1 MDVERFKQE
10 LPRLFERFPES
21 HLPRDRR
28 FEEVLEAVPGLAREN
43 NLALLN
49 LAAGLLGPGESY
61 VEVGSYRGTSLVAA
75 MLGNDGEF
83 VAIDDFSFDEATQAG
98 LEASLERFGLEGATI
113 LAGDAFELLEK
124 GALEGPSV
132 GVYYYDAAHD
142 YESQL
147 RGLQLVEPHLAR
159 EALLVIDD
167 SDWDEVRHATADY
180 LNGQPNAELI
190 FDIPGNGGW
199 WEGMQVLAWRERR
212 PA

>member
-1 MDVERFKQE
+1 MDVERFEQE

-21 HLPRDRR
+21 PRPRDRR
-28 FEEVLEAVPGLAREN
+28 FEDVLEAVPGLAREN

-75 MLGNDGEF
+75 MLGNGGEF
-83 VAIDDFSFDEATQAG
+83 VAIDDFSFDEATQEG
-98 LEASLERFGLEGATI
+98 LEASLQRFGLEGATI
-113 LAGDAFELLEK
+113 LGGNAFELLAE
-124 GALEGPSV
+124 GALEGRSV

-159 EALLVIDD
+159 EALLVVDD
-167 SDWDEVRHATADY
+167 SDWDEVRRATADY
-180 LNGQPNAELI
+180 LTGQPKAQVI
-190 FDIPGNGGW
+190 FDIPGSDGW
-199 WEGMQVLAWRERR
+199 WEGMQVLRWRESG
-212 PA
+212 PG

>member
-1 MDVERFKQE
+1 MNADRFLEE
-10 LPRLFERFPES
+10 LPRLFEDFPRSE
-21 HLPRDRR
+21 HPRDRR
-28 FEEVLEAVPGLAREN
+28 FQPVAEDVENLAREN

-49 LAAGLLGPGESY
+49 LAAGLLDPGESY

-83 VAIDDFSFDEATQAG
+83 VAIDDFSFEGATQEG
-98 LEASLERFGLEGATI
+98 LEASLQRFGLEGATI
-113 LAGDAFELLEK
+113 IGGDAFELLE
-124 GALEGPSV
+124 GRALKDRSV

-159 EALLVIDD
+159 EALLVVDD
-167 SDWDEVRHATADY
+167 SDWDEVRRATADY
-180 LNGQPNAELI
+180 VTGQPNAQLI
-190 FDIPGNGGW
+190 FDIPGSDGW
-199 WEGMQVLAWRERR
+199 WEGMQVLAWREVR

>member
-1 MDVERFKQE
+1 MDVERFEQE

-21 HLPRDRR
+21 PHPRDRR
-28 FEEVLEAVPGLAREN
+28 FEQVLEAVPGLAREN

-83 VAIDDFSFDEATQAG
+83 VAIDDFSFDEATPEG
-98 LEASLERFGLEGATI
+98 LETSLARFGLEGATI
-113 LAGDAFELLEK
+113 LAGDAFELLER
-124 GALEGPSV
+124 GAIEGRSV

-147 RGLQLVEPHLAR
+147 RGLRLVEPHLAR
-159 EALLVIDD
+159 EALLIVDD
-167 SDWDEVRHATADY
+167 SDWDEVRRATSDY
-180 LNGQPNAELI
+180 LAGQSQARLV
-190 FDIPGNGGW
+190 FDIPGRDSW
-199 WEGMQVLAWRERR
+199 WEGMQVLAWLG
-212 PA
+212 A

>member
-1 MDVERFKQE
+1 MDVERFEQE

-21 HLPRDRR
+21 LRPRDHR

-83 VAIDDFSFDEATQAG
+83 VAIDDFSFDEATQEG
-98 LEASLERFGLEGATI
+98 LEASLRRFGVEGATI
-113 LAGDAFELLEK
+113 LGGDAFELLEA
-124 GALEGPSV
+124 GALEGRSV

-159 EALLVIDD
+159 EALLVVDD
-167 SDWDEVRHATADY
+167 SDWDEVRRATADY
-180 LNGQPNAELI
+180 LTGQPRAQLV
-190 FDIPGNGGW
+190 FDIPGSDGW
-199 WEGMQVLAWRERR
+199 WEGMQVLAYRDAER
-212 PA
+212 A

>member
-1 MDVERFKQE
+1 MDVERFEQE

-21 HLPRDRR
+21 PLPRDRR

-98 LEASLERFGLEGATI
+98 LESSLERFGLEGATI

-124 GALEGPSV
+124 DALEGRSV

-147 RGLQLVEPHLAR
+147 RGLQLAEPYLAR
-159 EALLVIDD
+159 DALLVIDD
-167 SDWDEVRHATADY
+167 SDWDEVRQATADY

-190 FDIPGNGGW
+190 LDIPGNGGW

>member
-1 MDVERFKQE
+1 MDVERFEQE

-21 HLPRDRR
+21 RRPRDRR

-49 LAAGLLGPGESY
+49 LAAGLLSPGESY

-83 VAIDDFSFDEATQAG
+83 VAIDDFSFDEATQEG
-98 LEASLERFGLEGATI
+98 LEASLQRFGLGGATI
-113 LAGDAFELLEK
+113 LGGDAFELLEG
-124 GALEGPSV
+124 GALEGRSV

-142 YESQL
+142 CESQL

-159 EALLVIDD
+159 EALLVVDD
-167 SDWDEVRHATADY
+167 SDWDEVRRATAHY
-180 LNGQPNAELI
+180 LTGQPKAQLI
-190 FDIPGNGGW
+190 FDIPGSDGW
-199 WEGMQVLAWRERR
+199 WEGMQVLRWRESG

>member
-1 MDVERFKQE
+1 MDVERFERE

-21 HLPRDRR
+21 PRPRDRR
-28 FEEVLEAVPGLAREN
+28 FEAVLEAVPGLAREN

-49 LAAGLLGPGESY
+49 LAAGLLDPGESY
-61 VEVGSYRGTSLVAA
+61 VEVGSYRGTSLVAS

-83 VAIDDFSFDEATQAG
+83 VAIDDFSFEEATQEG
-98 LEASLERFGLEGATI
+98 LEASLQRFGLEGATI
-113 LAGDAFELLEK
+113 IGGDAFELLEG
-124 GALEGPSV
+124 GALKGRSV

-159 EALLVIDD
+159 EALLVVDD
-167 SDWDEVRHATADY
+167 SDWDEVRRATADY
-180 LNGQPNAELI
+180 VAGQPNAQLI
-190 FDIPGNGGW
+190 FDIPGSDGW
-199 WEGMQVLAWRERR
+199 WEGMQVLAWREVR

>member
-1 MDVERFKQE
+1 MDVERFEQE

-21 HLPRDRR
+21 PLPRDRR
-28 FEEVLEAVPGLAREN
+28 FEQVLEAVPGLAREN

-61 VEVGSYRGTSLVAA
+61 VEIGSYRGTSLVAA

-98 LEASLERFGLEGATI
+98 LEASLEHFGLEGATI

-124 GALEGPSV
+124 GALEGRSV

-147 RGLQLVEPHLAR
+147 RGLQLVEPHLVR
-159 EALLVIDD
+159 EAVLVVDD
-167 SDWDEVRHATADY
+167 SDWDEVRRATADY
-180 LNGQPNAELI
+180 LAGQPKAQLI
-190 FDIPGNGGW
+190 FDIPGSGGW
-199 WEGMQVLAWRERR
+199 WEGMQVLAWREAG

>member
-1 MDVERFKQE
+1 MDVERFEQE

-21 HLPRDRR
+21 PLPRDRR

-124 GALEGPSV
+124 GALEGRSV

-159 EALLVIDD
+159 EALLVVDD

-180 LNGQPNAELI
+180 LNGQAKAELI
-190 FDIPGNGGW
+190 FDIAGSGGW
-199 WEGMQVLAWRERR
+199 WEGMQVLAWREGR

>member
-1 MDVERFKQE
+1 MDVERFEQE

-21 HLPRDRR
+21 PLPRDRR

-98 LEASLERFGLEGATI
+98 LESSLERFGLEGATI

-124 GALEGPSV
+124 GALEGRSV

-147 RGLQLVEPHLAR
+147 RGLQLAEPYLAR
-159 EALLVIDD
+159 DALLVIDD
-167 SDWDEVRHATADY
+167 SDWDEVRQATADY

-190 FDIPGNGGW
+190 LDIPGNGGW